1 MESCG
6 DEVIEGLFFY
16 FYFYFFQKCEDRNNP
31 KDFFGSFCDGFSLPA
46 AAVIGGGVA
55 TDDLFL
61 GPDARKLQMAVTSP
75 DGSPAPV
82 ALMTLVSANS
92 SGVGSR
98 ATISDQQEFASL

>member
-1 MESCG
+1 M
-6 DEVIEGLFFY
+6 IEGLFFY